1 MEVGAP
7 VDAAADPLLRGHVAR
22 GADRCPGLCERRVL
36 SAFDAGDAE
45 VGQQRASAVFIEQD
59 VRRLDVAVDDPAP
72 VGVAERV
79 ADFPHDAEHL
89 IGGQARRCAEPL
101 LERITPHE
109 GHDEEAHPVAGVE
122 VVHPHDVRMIER
134 RTEGGLAAETL
145 ATHPAGRDLRG
156 QDLHRDDVA
165 ESTVAGSKHGA
176 HAADPGETQDFVPVA
191 DRALHG
197 IEGRRLHPVEN
208 VAALALGRSGPDN
221 RGAMAVVSC
230 RVLGPVRITVAG
242 ADAPAELLW
251 RKHVALLV
259 YLARSPRRSRTRE
272 HLVGLLWRD
281 RDEKQARHSL
291 SEALRVLRRVL
302 GDASVRADVDQVGLA
317 PDAVSLDCDR
327 FAELCGRGDWAG
339 ATALVD
345 GEFLEGLAIREAS
358 EFENWLAAERMLWRT
373 RALEALERR
382 ATVELEKGDTAAAA
396 QTALR
401 AVALDRASE
410 IVARTAMRALALA
423 GDRAG
428 ALQVAEELARA
439 LRTTLGAEPSVETA
453 RLVERIREARIGR
466 RVISAPPPPA
476 ARART
481 PLVGRGGELAELT
494 DAWRRAQAGRGQ
506 VVLLEGEPGEGKTRL
521 LEELL
526 ARARLDEATVA
537 ATRAVPTDVSIPWSA
552 LAGLLASGLAD
563 APGISGAPPEALA
576 AFAQLDPDLA
586 GRFRSAVRAMAPG
599 DALGAAVRA
608 IAAERPAL
616 LALDDAQWLDEQ
628 VLAILPALA
637 RDITAQ
643 PVLLLLGLSRG
654 SPTAERLDNVRSH
667 LGRDLEGAVIRLG
680 RLDQSSLRE
689 LVHWAL
695 PRYGAD
701 DAARLTRRLEG
712 DTAGIPLLAVAML
725 DAVVRGFTPPS
736 GSDVGAWPSPKRTLV
751 DSLPGDLPP
760 SVIGVICQRF
770 RDLPEPAQHVLGA
783 AAALGDRLSAGRLAR
798 ATALGRTVV
807 EETLDL
813 LEWNRWLVADGR
825 GYVFAAP
832 IERAVL
838 LQEMITPGQAR
849 RYRGASSA

>member
-1 MEVGAP
+1 
-7 VDAAADPLLRGHVAR
+7 
-22 GADRCPGLCERRVL
+22 
-36 SAFDAGDAE
+36 
-45 VGQQRASAVFIEQD
+45 
-59 VRRLDVAVDDPAP
+59 
-72 VGVAERV
+72 
-79 ADFPHDAEHL
+79 
-89 IGGQARRCAEPL
+89 
-101 LERITPHE
+101 
-109 GHDEEAHPVAGVE
+109 
-122 VVHPHDVRMIER
+122 MIER
-134 RTEGGLAAETL
+134 GTEGGLAAEAL
-145 ATHPAGRDLRG
+145 ATHPAGGDLGR
-156 QDLHRDDVA
+156 QDFDGDDVTQGA
-165 ESTVAGSKHGA
+165 VASSEHGA
-176 HAADPGETQDFVPVA
+176 HAADAGQAQDFVPIA

-197 IEGRRLHPVEN
+197 IEGRRLHPAEN
-208 VAALALGRSGPDN
+208 VAALADGRSGPDN
-221 RGAMAVVSC
+221 RGAMPALSC

-259 YLARSPRRSRTRE
+259 YLARSPRLSRTRE
-272 HLVGLLWRD
+272 HLVGMLWSD
-281 RDEKQARHSL
+281 RNEKQARHSL

-302 GDASVRADVDQVGLA
+302 GDASVRADVDQVGLVA
-317 PDAVSLDCDR
+317 DAVSLDCDR
-327 FAELCGRGDWAG
+327 FAELCGRGEWAA

-345 GEFLEGLAIREAS
+345 GEFLEGLAIPEAS
-358 EFENWLAAERMLWRT
+358 EFENWLGAERMLWRT

-382 ATVELEKGDTAAAA
+382 AVAELERGDAPAAA

-410 IVARTAMRALALA
+410 AAARTAMRALALA

-439 LRTTLGAEPSVETA
+439 LGGTLGAKPSAETQ

-466 RVISAPPPPA
+466 RVIGAPAPPA
-476 ARART
+476 ARPRA
-481 PLVGRGGELAELT
+481 PLVGRAAELAELT
-494 DAWRRAQAGRGQ
+494 GAWRRAQAGRGQ

-537 ATRAVPTDVSIPWSA
+537 ATRAVAADVSMPWSA

-563 APGISGAPPEALA
+563 APGITGAPPEALA
-576 AFAQLDPDLA
+576 AFAQLDPDL
-586 GRFRSAVRAMAPG
+586 GERFRSAVPAMAPG

-608 IAAERPAL
+608 IAAERPVL
-616 LALDDAQWLDEQ
+616 LALDDAQWLDGET
-628 VLAILPALA
+628 LTTLPALA
-637 RDITAQ
+637 RDVTAQ
-643 PVLLLLGLSRG
+643 PVLLLLGIARG
-654 SPTAERLDNVRSH
+654 SPAAERLDSLRSH

-680 RLDQSSLRE
+680 RLDGDSLRG

-695 PRYGAD
+695 PRYTAD
-701 DAARLTRRLEG
+701 EAERLVRRLEG

-725 DAVVRGFTPPS
+725 EAVVRGFAPPPAPNPP
-736 GSDVGAWPSPKRTLV
+736 AWPSPKRTLI

-760 SVIGVICQRF
+760 AVIGVICQRF

-783 AAALGDRLSAGRLAR
+783 AAVLGDRLSAGRLVRATGLAR
-798 ATALGRTVV
+798 AVV

-849 RYRGASSA
+849 RYRAAASA